1 MLCLSMMCVV
11 DEGGGGKGGA
21 AMTTGLGTM
30 AGESHPGDPGGQ
42 GSQGA
47 TPSAVEAF
55 RLYETMVLIRRTE
68 ERLRDDSA
76 AGKLPGAVH
85 LYIGEEAIAAG
96 VCAHLQATDY
106 ATSTH
111 RGHGHFLAKGGDVR
125 TMMAEIWAKR
135 EGICQGMG
143 GSMHVADLSKGILG
157 ANGIVG
163 AGLSIATGAAFGAKL
178 EGEGR
183 VSVCFFGDGASNQGA
198 LMETLNLAA
207 LWQLPLVFVCEN
219 NGFSEFTP
227 AAQVTAGR
235 ISDRARAFA
244 VPVAE
249 VDGNDVT
256 EVWRAAGEAVK
267 RAREGGGPSFIEAR
281 TYRIQGHFEAE
292 SFVLSGGRYREDAE
306 IERWRQADPITR
318 FRARLIETSTATAA
332 DLNRIDDGIGDRVAD
347 AVAYAEAG
355 QPADPALALTLM
367 FAPETSGPQ
376 AGEPSK
382 EA

>member
-1 MLCLSMMCVV
+1 
-11 DEGGGGKGGA
+11 
-21 AMTTGLGTM
+21 MTTGLDKAPMG
-30 AGESHPGDPGGQ
+30 SHPE
-42 GSQGA
+42 
-47 TPSAVEAF
+47 AVPPVAEAL
-55 RLYETMVLIRRTE
+55 RLYESMVLIRRVE
-68 ERLRDDSA
+68 ERLRDDNA

-85 LYIGEEAIAAG
+85 LYIGEEAVAAG
-96 VCAHLQATDY
+96 VCAHLEARDY

-125 TMMAEIWAKR
+125 AMMAEIWAKR

-178 EGEGR
+178 DSDAK
-183 VSVCFFGDGASNQGA
+183 VSVCFFGDGASNQGV
-198 LMETLNLAA
+198 LMETLNLSM
-207 LWQLPLVFVCEN
+207 LWRLPLVFVCEN

-227 AAQVTAGR
+227 SAAVTAGR
-235 ISDRARAFA
+235 IADRARTFSM
-244 VPVAE
+244 PTAE

-256 EVWRAAGEAVK
+256 DVWRAAGDAVR
-267 RAREGGGPSFIEAR
+267 RARDDGGPSFIEAR

-292 SFVLSGGRYREDAE
+292 AFVLGTGRYRDADE
-306 IERWRQADPITR
+306 IETWRRNDPVAR
-318 FRARLIETSTATAA
+318 FRSLLVSSGTIGAVDLDRIEA
-332 DLNRIDDGIGDRVAD
+332 GILERVAD

-355 QPADPALALTLM
+355 QPADPGLAETLM
-367 FAPETSGPQ
+367 FAPE
-376 AGEPSK
+376 

>member
-1 MLCLSMMCVV
+1 
-11 DEGGGGKGGA
+11 
-21 AMTTGLGTM
+21 MTTGLDAM
-30 AGESHPGDPGGQ
+30 AGESHPGDQGDQSGQ
-42 GSQGA
+42 DA

-55 RLYETMVLIRRTE
+55 RLYETMVLIRRVE

-85 LYIGEEAIAAG
+85 LYIGEEAVAAG
-96 VCAHLQATDY
+96 VCAHLRATDY

-125 TMMAEIWAKR
+125 AMMAEIWAKR
-135 EGICQGMG
+135 EGICRGMG

-163 AGLSIATGAAFGAKL
+163 AGLSIAAGAAFGAKL
-178 EGEGR
+178 ASAGQRSAGQPSAGQPSAGQPSADR
-183 VSVCFFGDGASNQGA
+183 QGKGAVSVCFFGDGASNQGA

-207 LWQLPLVFVCEN
+207 LWQLPLVYVCEN

-227 AAQVTAGR
+227 AARVTAGR

-244 VPVAE
+244 IPVAE

-256 EVWRAAGEAVK
+256 AVWRAAGEAVN

-292 SFVLSGGRYREDAE
+292 SFVLSGGRYREEAE
-306 IERWRQADPITR
+306 IEQWRQADPITR
-318 FRARLIETSTATAA
+318 FRARLIESGTATAP
-332 DLNRIDDGIGDRVAD
+332 DLDRIDAGIAERVED
-347 AVAYAEAG
+347 AASYAEAG
-355 QPADPALALTLM
+355 QPADPALAQTLM
-367 FAPETSGPQ
+367 FAPE
-376 AGEPSK
+376 AHDPSK
-382 EA
+382 GA

>member
-1 MLCLSMMCVV
+1 M
-11 DEGGGGKGGA
+11 
-21 AMTTGLGTM
+21 
-30 AGESHPGDPGGQ
+30 
-42 GSQGA
+42 
-47 TPSAVEAF
+47 
-55 RLYETMVLIRRTE
+55 RLYESMVLIRRVE

-85 LYIGEEAIAAG
+85 LYIGQEAIAAG
-96 VCAHLQATDY
+96 VCAHLSARDY

-125 TMMAEIWAKR
+125 AMMAEIWGKR
-135 EGICQGMG
+135 EGICRGMG
-143 GSMHVADLSKGILG
+143 GSMHVADISKGILG

-163 AGLSIATGAAFGAKL
+163 AGLSIATGAAFGAQLDGDGK
-178 EGEGR
+178 

-198 LMETLNLAA
+198 LMECLNVSTL
-207 LWQLPLVFVCEN
+207 WRLPVLFVCEN

-235 ISDRARAFA
+235 IADRARAFSMPA
-244 VPVAE
+244 VE

-256 EVWRAAGEAVK
+256 DVWRAAGEAVA
-267 RAREGGGPSFIEAR
+267 RARDGGGPSFIEAR

-292 SFVLSGGRYREDAE
+292 AFVLGSGRYRDEEE
-306 IERWRQADPITR
+306 IEAWRRSDPIAR
-318 FRARLIETSTATAA
+318 FRSALTSAGTATTA
-332 DLNRIDDGIGDRVAD
+332 DLDRLEAAVAERVAD

-355 QPADPALALTLM
+355 QPADPELARTLM
-367 FAPETSGPQ
+367 FAPES
-376 AGEPSK
+376 

>member
-1 MLCLSMMCVV
+1 
-11 DEGGGGKGGA
+11 
-21 AMTTGLGTM
+21 MTTTGTDEM
-30 AGESHPGDPGGQ
+30 KGSHP
-42 GSQGA
+42 
-47 TPSAVEAF
+47 SAEPTAAEALS
-55 RLYETMVLIRRTE
+55 LYESMVLIRRVE

-96 VCAHLQATDY
+96 VCAHLSARDY

-125 TMMAEIWAKR
+125 AMMAEIWAKR

-143 GSMHVADLSKGILG
+143 GSMHVADISRGILG

-163 AGLSIATGAAFGAKL
+163 AGLSIATGAAFGAQLDGDGK
-178 EGEGR
+178 

-198 LMETLNLAA
+198 LMECLNVSTL
-207 LWQLPLVFVCEN
+207 WRLPVVFVCEN

-227 AAQVTAGR
+227 AAEVTAGR
-235 ISDRARAFA
+235 IADRARAFSMPA
-244 VPVAE
+244 AE

-256 EVWRAAGEAVK
+256 DVWRAAGEAIG
-267 RAREGGGPSFIEAR
+267 RARDGGGPSFIEAR

-292 SFVLSGGRYREDAE
+292 AFVLGSGRYREPEETEA
-306 IERWRQADPITR
+306 WRQRDPIAR
-318 FRARLIETSTATAA
+318 FRSVLTSAGTATAA
-332 DLNRIDDGIGDRVAD
+332 DLDGIEAAVLERVAD
-347 AVAYAEAG
+347 AVAFAEAG
-355 QPADPALALTLM
+355 QPADPELAETLM
-367 FAPETSGPQ
+367 FAPES
-376 AGEPSK
+376 